1 MKKVFLVVLISI
13 FTAISVNAA
22 DDVLQ
27 SVQIEPLNDSYNV
40 VLVADNPVTVKK
52 TVQAPNRIIL
62 SLKGIRASKTLNTV
76 YKNVSNVDNVIVEP
90 TGIDG
95 LSIMLQGENASNS
108 TVTFDSMFSSVK
120 VDQKANPK
128 KEIMLNAPIN
138 TFTPIYKNDS
148 DNAPSLFGNIDV
160 HYILSGL
167 KKAFSG
173 GKTINLLVMGMFGLI
188 FLLGV
193 KLIRG
198 KDNEISVGLS
208 QGLRERDALY
218 TKDAPRY
225 TPGYK
230 PSAKKPYTTTTS
242 NYGLKAYQESTQS
255 PFMSHHTTSTTGHTL
270 NNMSSPVSSNNRKN
284 MMADSI
290 GAPRR
295 TVSGVAP
302 QRMAQTRPSTN
313 TMTQPK
319 VKAKTIDSVKFLESM
334 SAIYEKSGRPDLA
347 DGIRTKLNKISK

>member
-1 MKKVFLVVLISI
+1 MKKVFLIVLISL

-27 SVQIEPLNDSYNV
+27 SVQIEPLNDSYNI
-40 VLVADNPVTVKK
+40 VLVADNAVTVKK

-90 TGIDG
+90 TGLDG
-95 LSIMLQGENASNS
+95 LSIMLQGENASNA

-128 KEIMLNAPIN
+128 KEILLNAPIN

-148 DNAPSLFGNIDV
+148 DNGPSLFGNIDV

-167 KKAFSG
+167 KKALSG
-173 GKTINLLVMGMFGLI
+173 NKTVNLLTLGMFGLI

-193 KLIRG
+193 KLIKG
-198 KDNEISVGLS
+198 KDNDISVGLS
-208 QGLRERDALY
+208 QGLRERDESY
-218 TKDAPRY
+218 TKNAAKY

-230 PSAKKPYTTTTS
+230 PTTKKPYTTTTS

-255 PFMSHHTTSTTGHTL
+255 PFLSHHTTTTGHTL
-270 NNMSSPVSSNNRKN
+270 NNMSSPLSSNTRKN

-290 GAPRR
+290 GTPKR
-295 TVSGVAP
+295 TVSGTVP
-302 QRMAQTRPSTN
+302 QRTAQTRPASN

-319 VKAKTIDSVKFLESM
+319 AKAKTVDSVKFLESM